1 MNPKLTDEIN
11 IDIDS
16 MLLIVSDIE
25 HLLNEVVNNTPTNIH
40 KTALGGFVAQFYNG
54 IENIL
59 KRIHKYLRI
68 DLPKGE
74 DWHITLL
81 DRFSIGSGSKIPIKL
96 SNDLI
101 EKLTDYRRFRHYL
114 FHGYS
119 HNLNWDILKDA
130 VIDINEV
137 LNQFIKEM
145 KDYEN
150 VPM

>member
-1 MNPKLTDEIN
+1 MK
-11 IDIDS
+11 
-16 MLLIVSDIE
+16 LIVFDIE
-25 HLLNEVVNNTPTNIH
+25 ILLNEVGTNIPTNIY

-59 KRIHKYLRI
+59 KRIHKHFNI

-81 DRFSIGSGSKIPIKL
+81 DRFSMDSDLNFPMKL

-101 EKLTDYRRFRHYL
+101 EKITDYRRFRHYF

-119 HNLNWDILKDA
+119 HNLNWEILKNG
-130 VIDINEV
+130 VKDIKNV
-137 LNQFIKEM
+137 LNQFIKEIESS
-145 KDYEN
+145 DLELN
-150 VPM
+150 F